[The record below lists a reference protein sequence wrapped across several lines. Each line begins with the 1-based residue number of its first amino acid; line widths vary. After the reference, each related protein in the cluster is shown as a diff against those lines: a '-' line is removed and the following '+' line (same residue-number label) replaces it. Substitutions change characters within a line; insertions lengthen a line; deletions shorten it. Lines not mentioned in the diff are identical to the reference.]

1 MEYTLE
7 RVTRRTAE
15 MQFVFGNWAQGG
27 TERTVGWFVARDGR
41 QVSPTYPRKREA
53 KAALDRRVSA

>member
-1 MEYTLE
+1 MLTLE

-41 QVSPTYPRKREA
+41 QVSPIYPRKRDA
-53 KAALDRRVSA
+53 QKALASRQGVG